1 MNAVAHRD
9 YSILGTDIMVKI
21 FDNHYVVESSGIL
34 PGMVRIDNIRQMHF
48 SRNPKIVEFMR
59 EYKLVKE
66 FGEGVDRMFREM
78 AEVGNPA
85 PEYKQVEFMVK
96 VRLNSALRE
105 EYANNVRDVEK
116 QGGDQKKEK
125 WPEIVLEKTLKKEV
139 QLTERQAKIINR
151 MKETGKLN
159 TLGNVLENF
168 LETSASLASYL
179 GVNERT
185 IRRDLQVLQKQGI
198 IRRVGPVKG
207 GHWEVIVQDEKE
219 VKQ

>member
-21 FDNHYVVESSGIL
+21 FDNHYVVESPGIL

-105 EYANNVRDVEK
+105 ENANNVRDVEK

-125 WPEIVLEKTLKKEV
+125 WPENVLEKTLNKEV

-159 TLGNVLENF
+159 ALGNV

-198 IRRVGPVKG
+198 IRRVGPDKG